1 MGVPIPGHAQPK
13 LARKARLRFDR
24 HTGKHWLL
32 YPERGM
38 LLSPSAAAIAA
49 LCTGV
54 KTLAQIIDELHAGS
68 AVTSRTSNTSRE
80 QIAQDVQQFLCA
92 LRDRGL
98 LDPV

>member
-1 MGVPIPGHAQPK
+1 MSLAIPGQAQPK
-13 LARKARLRFDR
+13 LARKVRLRFDR

-38 LLSPSAAAIAA
+38 LLSPSAASIAT
-49 LCTGV
+49 LCTGA
-54 KTLAQIIDELHAGS
+54 KTLDQIVDALHAGAS
-68 AVTSRTSNTSRE
+68 GASRE

-98 LDPV
+98 LEPV

>member
-38 LLSPSAAAIAA
+38 LLSPSATSIAA

-54 KTLAQIIDELHAGS
+54 KTLEQIVDELHAGS
-68 AVTSRTSNTSRE
+68 AVTNRTSRE